1 MTDLSKVEAAFK
13 VATKSYVEGK
23 IKYADLQK
31 ALRKLEEAGRKMGRD
46 LDFRDI
52 EHYIEKRRKH
62 FASMVRDSSVNT
74 MSKDTWKLV
83 KKEAGI
89 KSSGFLKKSDASV
102 GSAMEK
108 YAKAYE
114 TWQASV
120 IKTEG
125 GDHQLLLKAFG
136 AAEAL
141 KKALKSFIA
150 AKEFKTD
157 LAVSLQAK
165 CEAYIKELDV
175 EIGKL
180 ASLSKEAHDSTA
192 GLNTINQ
199 LGFAQFKV

>member
-1 MTDLSKVEAAFK
+1 MTDLKKVEEAFK
-13 VATKSYVEGK
+13 VATKSYVDGK
-23 IKYADLQK
+23 IKFADLQK
-31 ALRKLEEAGRKMGRD
+31 ALRKLEEASKKLGRD

-62 FASMVRDSSVNT
+62 FAALVKDSTVNT

-108 YAKAYE
+108 YAKAYG

-125 GDHQLLLKAFG
+125 GDHQLLLKAFS
-136 AAEAL
+136 AAEGL
-141 KKALKSFIA
+141 KKALKSFVG

-157 LAVSLQAK
+157 LAKDLQGK
-165 CEAYIKELDV
+165 CESYIKDLDI

-180 ASLSKEAHDSTA
+180 VSLSKEAHDPTS
-192 GLNTINQ
+192 GLDAINQ
-199 LGFAQFKV
+199 LGFVKFKT